1 MNASHIASTRPER
14 TAHRRDSA
22 DRVHPVD
29 GIVDTVT
36 SPLGPP
42 LIAVVGPCGIGL
54 STTLH
59 RIRTALQEHGTHVVT
74 VQFTQTSAEL
84 PGPFGVPRLP
94 AASELLAKDGAAL
107 LVDDAQWID
116 GETLGRLESLV
127 RKLVGTRTRCV
138 CAIELTAPPAAGAAA
153 RTVLSRL
160 VHEGLAEIVH
170 LRPLGD
176 AELAALMSE
185 RFGAKPS
192 PELVRHLRR
201 LTRNR
206 PRALTTVLAA
216 YQRSNAI
223 RVVDRHAYLD
233 HPDVTPALPDNH
245 ELPLR
250 IRRMGNA
257 AWKVAKAM
265 AVLNPLGE
273 VALPLAAETTGL
285 AESEVA
291 DALHLLRSRG
301 ILRHLAANGR
311 WAFRLPLVE
320 AVLIDQLGPYER
332 RRLAQ
337 AAVTAVWDGRARCAD
352 RDYLADQLVYAGPT
366 VDGERARTEL
376 LARARE
382 TSGEGRVE
390 TWLRA
395 AADLTP
401 DRALRA
407 GILLEHA
414 KTCAVRGKVAEC
426 LETTRTLL
434 HDLSDQLPP
443 DLLQDVHLVH
453 VSALHAIGDFATTEQ
468 IARGEWWP
476 WADRPAERAIT
487 RAAALSLLG
496 RWQQARDVLAET
508 EPAWRG
514 CAAAVHQATVL
525 GSLAGLWLGDR
536 EQFDRGLA
544 ALHERGVDDRRG
556 HHQLVQYVGALLAIG
571 DLPAAERLLAE
582 DLRPSERPRLAEQ
595 AVLAARRGRFDA
607 AVEFTRTR
615 IVRGPSFGYGPV
627 AVVMIQEA
635 AVIHLA
641 RGRITRA
648 RELLAGARSTQ
659 PVLPHVLASPEAWIA
674 AMLGERRHAR
684 ATVRAALDTADRDGV
699 LAGTDELWF
708 AAFTLAHAEGD
719 LADAR
724 SCRHGAEAAADK
736 LGTGRAE
743 LYRLLIRATL
753 EPGSSFGAQALRL
766 ARDLAEPLRLVTT
779 IEHLVRVGAAEPH
792 LLAEAY
798 EILGGLDAL
807 LLRAWSRALMRERN
821 VAVPGRQSTVT
832 ENERLL
838 AVLVAEGLGNKQL
851 ATVLRTSEKSVEG
864 RLSRLF
870 SRTGYRS
877 RVELAMAIL
886 SDEFEV

>member
-1 MNASHIASTRPER
+1 MHSQGSL
-14 TAHRRDSA
+14 
-22 DRVHPVD
+22 DRGHTVD
-29 GIVDTVT
+29 GILDAVT
-36 SPLGPP
+36 RPLGPP
-42 LIAVVGPCGIGL
+42 LIAMVGPCGIGL
-54 STTLH
+54 STTLDE
-59 RIRTALQEHGTHVVT
+59 IRAALHERGAHVVT
-74 VQFTQTSAEL
+74 MQFTRNSSDL
-84 PGPFGVPRLP
+84 PGPLGAPRLP
-94 AASELLAKDGAAL
+94 AASELLAKDNAAL
-107 LVDDAQWID
+107 LVDDAQWVD

-127 RKLVGTRTRCV
+127 RKLVGTRARCV
-138 CAIELTAPPAAGAAA
+138 CAIRLTAPPAPGSAGQA
-153 RTVLSRL
+153 VLSQL

-206 PRALTTVLAA
+206 PKALTTALEA

-223 RVVDRHAYLD
+223 RVVDRHAYLA

-245 ELPLR
+245 ELPLYV
-250 IRRMGNA
+250 RRMGNA
-257 AWKVAKAM
+257 AWTVAKAM
-265 AVLNPLGE
+265 AVLNPLGDAA
-273 VALPLAAETTGL
+273 VRLAAETTGL
-285 AESEVA
+285 TESEV
-291 DALHLLRSRG
+291 DAALDLLRSQG
-301 ILRHLAANGR
+301 ILRHLAGTGR
-311 WAFRLPLVE
+311 WVFRLPLVE

-337 AAVTAVWDGRARCAD
+337 AAVTAVWDGRARCED
-352 RDYLADQLVYAGPT
+352 PDYLADQLVNAGRM

-376 LARARE
+376 LARVRE
-382 TSGEGRVE
+382 TNGAGRVE

-401 DRALRA
+401 DRAQRA
-407 GILLEHA
+407 AILLEHA
-414 KTCAVRGKVAEC
+414 GVCAVRGKVAEC
-426 LETTRTLL
+426 LETTHTLL
-434 HDLSDQLPP
+434 HDLPDQLPP
-443 DLLQDVHLVH
+443 DLLQDVHLAH
-453 VSALHAIGDFATTEQ
+453 VTALHATGDFATTEQ
-468 IARGEWWP
+468 IACGEWWP
-476 WADRPAERAIT
+476 WAGRPVERVVT

-496 RWQQARDVLAET
+496 RWQQARDLLAGT
-508 EPAWRG
+508 EHVWRG
-514 CAAAVHQATVL
+514 CPTAVHHATVL

-536 EQFDRGLA
+536 DQFDRGLA
-544 ALHERGVDDRRG
+544 ALCECGADDRRRQRQMT
-556 HHQLVQYVGALLAIG
+556 HYVGALLAIG
-571 DLPAAERLLAE
+571 DRQGAERLLAE
-582 DLRPSERPRLAEQ
+582 DSRPPEWSRLAEQ

-627 AVVMIQEA
+627 AVAMVQAA

-648 RELLAGARSTQ
+648 RELLAGGRSTH
-659 PVLPHVLASPEAWIA
+659 PVLPHVLAGPEAWIA
-674 AMLGERRHAR
+674 TMLGEHQRAR
-684 ATVRAALDTADRDGV
+684 ATVREALDTADRDGV

-708 AAFTLAHAEGD
+708 AAFKLAHAEGD

-724 SCRHGAEAAADK
+724 SCLHRAEAVVDG
-736 LGTGRAE
+736 LGTVRAE
-743 LYRLLIRATL
+743 IYRLLIRAAL
-753 EPGSSFGAQALRL
+753 EPGSGFGAEALRL
-766 ARDLAEPLRLVTT
+766 ARELSEPLQLVTT
-779 IEHLVRVGAAEPH
+779 IEHVVQVDAAEPH
-792 LLAEAY
+792 LLTEAY

-807 LLRAWSRALMRERN
+807 LLRAWSRTLMRKHN
-821 VAVPGRQSTVT
+821 IAVPGRQSTVA

-851 ATVLRTSEKSVEG
+851 ATVLRASEKSVEG

-877 RVELAMAIL
+877 RVELAVAIL
-886 SDEFEV
+886 NGEFEV